1 MVDSISRITSALESA
16 RELTLE
22 AAAVAASRLG
32 ESSYHRYSQSITPE
46 GLRSLLNSRNSR
58 EVRDGMKRVASL
70 MACDDPTI
78 NLESYFADVVKNVS
92 SDDVKVKRLVAI
104 YMLRYAEKDPGLALL
119 AVNSIQRSLSDPDPE
134 VRSLALKAI
143 SDIRIPSLYPIVL
156 HSVKKAIT
164 DVAAEVR
171 CAVGFA
177 LLKLYRE
184 QREELTDDI
193 LPLLQDL
200 LADSDPEV
208 VSSAIILMKEAFPD
222 HLELL
227 HGHFR
232 RYCGL
237 LPQLCEW
244 SQLYLI
250 ELSVKYCKHFIPRP
264 ILMDSSDAARAVPL
278 SDDFADI
285 PFAIYDVSFHPDLSM
300 FLDSLQK
307 LLHSQNAA
315 VVVAISKAY
324 FELSPSLTFK
334 NSKATDALVRLIGGP
349 SIADG
354 RALIFQCILVY
365 CAVDPSTFSR
375 FLNKFFLLPSDDTNT
390 AVAKLKILSTL
401 VDLNNAKRVVSE
413 IKYYIINDQRP
424 AVIQEALN
432 SLAGCGQLS
441 RSLSL
446 HITKWLLTR
455 MVDSISSAS
464 LDSFVSVLR
473 SLIQENPAEHLHTML
488 NLSQV
493 LRTEN
498 YLSGTAK
505 AGIVWLFG
513 EFSSINFTICPDVL
527 RILIPN
533 FSREPKEV
541 RLQIVLLA
549 AKLLSWEVDNSKNS
563 STEVGAFDIDNS
575 RTAQMARSVFYL
587 AKFDDDFDIRDRS
600 RLFCSLFDNERYEI
614 ASLLLQAPKPSSI
627 APMALNMSSSANASS
642 FASLGLDPGMED
654 YLSFSSWTFDGDA
667 DESSALRVPAQT
679 KDYSRMKTSFSS
691 STFFGGKNSDDF
703 GGTSPVSETS
713 DDVHTQSS
721 RGFTSSAGRKYKLQS
736 LDEFFSDIP
745 ARGQRRRRVLV
756 EEESSDEE
764 ETSQEDSESD
774 DTSISSSSESEAE
787 SNIEVNT

>member
-1 MVDSISRITSALESA
+1 MVDSISRIASAFESA

-119 AVNSIQRSLSDPDPE
+119 AVNSVQRSLSDPDSE

-143 SDIRIPSLYPIVL
+143 SDIKIPSLYPIVL

-164 DVAAEVR
+164 DAAADVR

-184 QREELTDDI
+184 QREELTNDI

-200 LADSDPEV
+200 LADLDPEV

-250 ELSVKYCKHFIPRP
+250 ELFAKYCKCFIPKP
-264 ILMDSSDAARAVPL
+264 ILVDSSDASLTVPL
-278 SDDFADI
+278 SDDFTDI
-285 PFAIYDVSFHPDLSM
+285 PFAVYNVSYHADLSL
-300 FLDSLQK
+300 FLDSMQK

-324 FELSPSLTFK
+324 FELTPPLTFK
-334 NSKATDALVRLIGGP
+334 NSKAADALVRLIAVP
-349 SIADG
+349 SVADG
-354 RALIFQCILVY
+354 RALILQCILVY

-375 FLNKFFLLPSDDTNT
+375 FLNKFFLFPSDDTNT
-390 AVAKLKILSTL
+390 AIAKLKILSTL
-401 VDLNNAKRVVSE
+401 VDLNNVKRVVSE
-413 IKYYIINDQRP
+413 IKYYIANDQRP

-432 SLAGCGQLS
+432 TLAGCGQLS

-455 MVDSISSAS
+455 MVGGISSAS

-473 SLIQENPAEHLHTML
+473 SLIQENPTEHLHTML
-488 NLSQV
+488 DLSRV
-493 LRTEN
+493 LRTQDN
-498 YLSGTAK
+498 LSGTAK

-513 EFSSINFTICPDVL
+513 EFSSINFIICPDVL
-527 RILIPN
+527 RVLIPN

-549 AKLLSWEVDNSKNS
+549 AKLLSWEIDNSRNS
-563 STEVGAFDIDNS
+563 STEGGAFDAENS
-575 RTAQMARSVFYL
+575 RTAQMARAVFYL

-627 APMALNMSSSANASS
+627 APMTLHMPLSGNASS
-642 FASLGLDPGMED
+642 FASLGLDPDTED
-654 YLSFSSWTFDGDA
+654 YLTFCSWTFDGDA
-667 DESSALRVPAQT
+667 DESSALRAPAQT

-691 STFFGGKNSDDF
+691 STFFGAKTGNNFSRD
-703 GGTSPVSETS
+703 SPAAQTS
-713 DDVHTQSS
+713 DGAQSHAS
-721 RGFTSSAGRKYKLQS
+721 RDFTSSAGRKYKLQS

-745 ARGQRRRRVLV
+745 VKDQRKRRVIV
-756 EEESSDEE
+756 EEESSDEGE
-764 ETSQEDSESD
+764 ISQEASESD
-774 DTSISSSSESEAE
+774 DISVSSSTESDTESE
-787 SNIEVNT
+787 IDVNT